1 MSKIIVAH
9 LSHPQ
14 RVRILYKTVL
24 RLHRGLPDELKELGN
39 NYARDEFR
47 RHLKCNPKEA
57 HIFMTEW
64 ARYAVTLSEQLGLK
78 GKPKG
83 KLGETLELDAVEKL
97 SDQQTVQ
104 LYELM
109 VAAKGLVLDENV
121 SQLTSDELGTTQT
134 K

>member
-1 MSKIIVAH
+1 MSKISIAQ

-24 RLHRGLPDELKELGN
+24 RLHRGLPEELRELGN
-39 NYARDEFR
+39 NYARDEWR
-47 RHLKCNPKEA
+47 RHLKCQPSEA

-64 ARYAVTLSEQLGLK
+64 AKYAVTLSEQLGLK
-78 GKPKG
+78 GKAKG
-83 KLGETLELDAVEKL
+83 KLGDTLDHDAVEKL

-109 VAAKGLVLDENV
+109 VAAKGLDNDVTE
-121 SQLTSDELGTTQT
+121 LTSEEIGTNKT